1 MNTLTTQER
10 LAESELPVDVFG
22 ASAEAQQQ
30 PQQLQ
35 QHPQPQQLEAEQD
48 KQDHSKSQYLSFLRK
63 MNHL

>member
-22 ASAEAQQQ
+22 APAEAQQQ
-30 PQQLQ
+30 PQQ
-35 QHPQPQQLEAEQD
+35 PQPQQLEAEQD